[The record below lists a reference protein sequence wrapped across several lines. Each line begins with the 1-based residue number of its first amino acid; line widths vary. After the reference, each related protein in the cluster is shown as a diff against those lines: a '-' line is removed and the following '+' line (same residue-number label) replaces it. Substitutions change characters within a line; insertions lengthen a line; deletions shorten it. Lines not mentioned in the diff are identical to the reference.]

1 MTVVLSD
8 SATRV
13 FFGHADRN
21 FLAEAAHDE
30 ATVRHLGDDTRSD
43 GIPSLASAPEGAT
56 GQSVAFSVTTPSPR
70 SARIVLD
77 VVETMPWL
85 NEVWLNGQLSHG
97 SRRPIRVAPSG
108 RMRVCARLRWSSSPR
123 LGTHSRY
130 GRAVMKAGGPK

>member
-85 NEVWLNGQLSHG
+85 NEVWLNG
-97 SRRPIRVAPSG
+97 
-108 RMRVCARLRWSSSPR
+108 
-123 LGTHSRY
+123 
-130 GRAVMKAGGPK
+130 